1 MLTSGRILRVA
12 IPLFAAVMLLTAVAC
27 GSQAP
32 VAPAASLAGSSIA
45 ADATTAAPPAEKSD
59 GSATDDSAAATSPTA
74 ASQTGDGGTAAAVA
88 GSPPAK
94 SDGADYDVLQVSG
107 LGKASG
113 TPDLANLSLGV
124 SVTDDTVADARSAAA
139 EAMAD
144 VLAALKA
151 EGVADADVTT
161 SHFQIYQDYDYGP
174 EGREPLGYT
183 VSNGVNVKV
192 RQIDDVAAVIDA
204 AVAAGGDYIEFNHI
218 SFAFSD
224 TAAMEKEARQAAV
237 ANMQEKAGQLA
248 EFAGRELG
256 DLKMLSEGSSN
267 AGVFPYNRLLGF
279 GAESAAMAYDTAIA
293 VGEDDIAV
301 VVHGVYELK

>member
-1 MLTSGRILRVA
+1 MLTSRRIFHVA
-12 IPLFAAVMLLTAVAC
+12 IPLFAAVMLLTALAC

-32 VAPAASLAGSSIA
+32 VAPAASLAGSNAA
-45 ADATTAAPPAEKSD
+45 ADATTVAPPADQADGNTPSD
-59 GSATDDSAAATSPTA
+59 STDVTPSTA
-74 ASQTGDGGTAAAVA
+74 ASQTGDGVTAAAVA

-94 SDGADYDVLQVSG
+94 SDGSDYDVLRVSG
-107 LGKASG
+107 VGKASG
-113 TPDLANLSLGV
+113 TPDVANLSLGV
-124 SVTDDTVADARSAAA
+124 SVTDDTVAEARSAAA
-139 EAMAD
+139 ESMAD

-151 EGVADADVTT
+151 QGVADADVTT

-218 SFAFSD
+218 SFSFSD
-224 TAAMEKEARQAAV
+224 TAAMEEEARQAAV
-237 ANMQEKAGQLA
+237 ANMQNKAEQLA

-256 DLKMLSEGSSN
+256 DLKMLSEGGSD
-267 AGVFPYNRLLGF
+267 AGIFPPNQLF
-279 GAESAAMAYDTAIA
+279 GLRAEAAYDTAIA